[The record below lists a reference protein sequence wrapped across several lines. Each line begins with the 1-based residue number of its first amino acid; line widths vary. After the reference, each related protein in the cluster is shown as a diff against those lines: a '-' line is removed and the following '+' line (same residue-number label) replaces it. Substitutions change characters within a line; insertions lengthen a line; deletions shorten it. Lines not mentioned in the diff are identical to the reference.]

1 MSDTFDN
8 DVVENDD
15 QGDQDSNNPYK
26 LERAPYP
33 EHPNRCQATD
43 KFGQCQYLAVSGCT
57 NCGRHGGA
65 KQAKSAERKKLHDYN
80 LHKWQVR
87 VNDFAASERVT
98 TLHGEIGILRMTLE
112 QTLNSISDERDLML
126 YASRISDLVMKIE
139 RLVVSM
145 DRLEMKSGNLLSKSA
160 LLSVAEQVVDVL
172 TREIKDD
179 DTIERINEQIITLVG
194 KMVGDNGSIKQ

>member
-1 MSDTFDN
+1 MFDSDDAVDSN
-8 DVVENDD
+8 DPNSIE
-15 QGDQDSNNPYK
+15 SNNPYK

-33 EHPNRCQATD
+33 EHPNRCQGKD
-43 KFGQCQYLAVSGCT
+43 QFGQCLYLAVPGCT
-57 NCGRHGGA
+57 NCGRHGGV
-65 KQAKSAERKKLHDYN
+65 KQAQSIEKKKLHDYN
-80 LHKWQVR
+80 LQKWQVR
-87 VNDFAASERVT
+87 VNEFAASERVT

-112 QTLNSISDERDLML
+112 QTLNSITDERDLML

-179 DTIERINEQIITLVG
+179 DTIERINEQIISLVG